1 MSATAHPSPAAGPAT
16 RRSFWRSPSLLVAL
30 ALTLVGVALWLRVPA
45 ATPPPPA
52 PPPAGS
58 LASGFAATRSAAAPT
73 PPPSDRPFIGKE
85 SPLLFRFGAGYL
97 GGFLVGWVWRKSVK
111 AALSLGAT
119 ALALIA
125 AAKQFG
131 IGGADLQALQSEV
144 AQGVGWLQHQAGAL
158 KDWLSGYVPSGVA
171 GVVGLWRGARW
182 K

>member
-1 MSATAHPSPAAGPAT
+1 MPETSSSAAAARTPRGRP
-16 RRSFWRSPSLLVAL
+16 FWRSPSLLVAL
-30 ALTLVGVALWLRVPA
+30 ALTLVGLALWLRVPA
-45 ATPPPPA
+45 ATPPQPVAAA
-52 PPPAGS
+52 PG
-58 LASGFAATRSAAAPT
+58 LGASSFAANRSAPAPT
-73 PPPSDRPFIGKE
+73 PPPADRPFIGKE

-131 IGGADLQALQSEV
+131 IGGADLQTLQNEV
-144 AQGVGWLQHQAGAL
+144 AQGVGWLQQQAGVL
-158 KDWLSGYVPSGVA
+158 KDWLSGYVPSGAA